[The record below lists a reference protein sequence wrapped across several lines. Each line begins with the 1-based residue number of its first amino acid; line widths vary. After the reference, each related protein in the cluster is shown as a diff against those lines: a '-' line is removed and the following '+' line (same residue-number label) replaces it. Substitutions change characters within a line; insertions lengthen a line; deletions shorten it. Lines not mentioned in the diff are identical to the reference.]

1 MFHYHLLK
9 FSRRR
14 RINVSDSKK
23 EENAQEEVMQ
33 HCYGVLERTNGN
45 NERLEGEWVM
55 YDVSKMGLGRK
66 RNGRVSLGARC

>member
-1 MFHYHLLK
+1 
-9 FSRRR
+9 
-14 RINVSDSKK
+14 
-23 EENAQEEVMQ
+23 MQ